1 MREGAYLIER
11 TMAVSVLH
19 KEVEYGVEKLKYRKF
34 YVMKP
39 GIRITSELPVG

>member
-34 YVMKP
+34 
-39 GIRITSELPVG
+39 